1 MRRGLAPNPRLKL
14 CVRSS
19 EHRATCRAIYFESHV
34 VVRTVLE
41 TMMGLFKEVVVALAT
56 VSLVVVA
63 AVVVDSAS
71 NSIRVSI

>member
-1 MRRGLAPNPRLKL
+1 
-14 CVRSS
+14 
-19 EHRATCRAIYFESHV
+19 
-34 VVRTVLE
+34 
-41 TMMGLFKEVVVALAT
+41 MMGLFKEVVVALAT